1 MTDKEF
7 NDALHSIACEMYKS
21 DGIND
26 TTTTTTTGKIDG
38 FIDGAKFVMECL
50 AWENDDFWI
59 NKYVSDLIES
69 AQKLRTHFS
78 PDGETSPVIDENF

>member
-26 TTTTTTTGKIDG
+26 TTIGKIDG

-59 NKYVSDLIES
+59 NKHVSDLIE
-69 AQKLRTHFS
+69 AARKLRKYFS
-78 PDGETSPVIDENF
+78 PERNITGYL